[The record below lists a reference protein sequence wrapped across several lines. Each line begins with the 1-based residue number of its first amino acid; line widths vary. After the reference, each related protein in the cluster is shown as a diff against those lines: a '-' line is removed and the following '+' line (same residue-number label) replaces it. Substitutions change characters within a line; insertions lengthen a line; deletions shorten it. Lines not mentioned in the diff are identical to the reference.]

1 MKAAV
6 TRRWGTRGEAKG
18 HWAKITAD
26 ERLQLDDV
34 EVALQV
40 EEAVQVQP
48 NVGPWERVMRRAY
61 RSQAARVATTT
72 AV

>member
-1 MKAAV
+1 MGEA
-6 TRRWGTRGEAKG
+6 GEAKG
-18 HWAKITAD
+18 QWANMTVD
-26 ERLQLDDV
+26 ERSPWDEV
-34 EVALQV
+34 EVARQV